1 VNVVGCISAYKEGR
15 LARGAVGSLL
25 KVGLDALYVY
35 EGPAGDALGDDVP
48 DSDYPYLPTLR
59 DLMEA
64 DEPGTPCVLHR
75 GRWRTDAR
83 KRNEMLQRA
92 KSDFP
97 GVLWAVVL
105 DGDEVLYHAE
115 YLRDLIECVQAED
128 DLRGADWRDPD
139 NPPTARI
146 PLRLVERD
154 GGLHTITARV
164 YRADLVREYNVSSS
178 LITNLHGVQDGW
190 GNRPE
195 LSPAYVAAWE
205 RVMSEGRVATLPPF
219 PCEPCIVH
227 RSHLRHPLRRGLRM
241 SDQET
246 RELRAAELRAK
257 GIARQ

>member
-1 VNVVGCISAYKEGR
+1 MHIVGCISAYKEGR
-15 LARGAVGSLL
+15 LSLGAIQSLL
-25 KVGLDALYVY
+25 RVDLDALYVY
-35 EGPAGDALGDDVP
+35 EGPAGEPLGDDVP
-48 DSDYPYLPTLR
+48 DSVFPWTGDN
-59 DLMEA
+59 
-64 DEPGTPCVLHR
+64 PGKHIGGAETRFKR

-83 KRNEMLQRA
+83 KRNEMLQRVKA
-92 KSDFP
+92 NYP
-97 GVLWAVVL
+97 GVVWAVVL

-178 LITNLHGVQDGW
+178 LITNLHGVQDAW

-205 RVMSEGRVATLPPF
+205 HAMSTGQVATLPPF

-246 RELRAAELRAK
+246 RELARARKDAGL
-257 GIARQ
+257 

>member
-1 VNVVGCISAYKEGR
+1 VNVVGCVSAYKEGR
-15 LARGAVGSLL
+15 LVHGAIESLL
-25 KVGLDALYVY
+25 KVGLDSLYVW
-35 EGPAGDALGDDVP
+35 EGAAGDPLSDDVP
-48 DSDYPYLPTLR
+48 DSDYSDYSDGRYGAWDAPNNSMT
-59 DLMEA
+59 
-64 DEPGTPCVLHR
+64 LHR

-92 KSDFP
+92 KADFP

-241 SDQET
+241 RDQET
-246 RELRAAELRAK
+246 RELRAAEQRAK

>member
-1 VNVVGCISAYKEGR
+1 VNVVGMISAYKEGR
-15 LARGAVGSLL
+15 LVQAAIESLER
-25 KVGLDALYVY
+25 VGLDRLYVY
-35 EGPAGDALGDDVP
+35 EGPAGDPLGDDVP
-48 DSDYPYLPTLR
+48 GSNYGHTFAVPRSSHVLR
-59 DLMEA
+59 D
-64 DEPGTPCVLHR
+64 

-92 KSDFP
+92 KGDFP

-128 DLRGADWRDPD
+128 DLRGADWRDVD

-195 LSPAYVAAWE
+195 LSPHYVAAWE

-241 SDQET
+241 SDQEL
-246 RELRAAELRAK
+246 RELNRAK
-257 GIARQ
+257 AEAMRGRK